1 MNNLCEQSAT
11 GLAELIRSG
20 DVSSE
25 EVVEAHL
32 HRIEEVNPEINAVTV
47 TLGESA
53 LEQAKRADNAS
64 NEERKR
70 PFHGVPFTIKEN
82 IDLVGTP
89 TTQGLAVQAEAM
101 PERNAPIVDRMIA
114 AGAIPIGRTN
124 LPEMGCRLDTDNP
137 LRGRTFNPWNR
148 GITPGGSSGGEAA
161 ALATGM
167 TPFGLGNDIGGS
179 LRNPAYCCG
188 VAALKPS
195 IGRVPCVFSIEPV
208 DMGIS
213 STFLTDG
220 PMARSVHDLRV
231 GLSVLAGRHIDD
243 PQSVD
248 VPLQGAVPESPKAAL
263 VSEMKGYQIPN
274 AIKSEIKRAGSVLKD
289 KGWIVDEVEA
299 PELDRVYEIWGKILM
314 GGSDLDAIGEGVKP
328 ETVAYLKRLQTV
340 YDVQSLTLDEAL
352 IERRRLR
359 RLWSAF
365 LTDYTVAIGPTWA
378 TLPWPID
385 SDLDPDK
392 GVGLVRDSWPFIAP
406 GNALGI
412 PSVALPTGVSD
423 GLPTGIQIY
432 SEVYREDLCLWA
444 SEIIESESQCP
455 TPIDPVR

>member
-274 AIKSEIKRAGSVLKD
+274 AIKSEIKRAGAVLKD